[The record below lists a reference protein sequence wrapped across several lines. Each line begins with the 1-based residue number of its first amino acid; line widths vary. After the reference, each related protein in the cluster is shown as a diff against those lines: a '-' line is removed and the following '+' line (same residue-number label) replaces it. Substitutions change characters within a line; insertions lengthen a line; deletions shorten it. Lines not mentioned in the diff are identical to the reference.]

1 MLNFKVGAETFI
13 NRFTFQRDYDK
24 TDWMNDYCGMV

>member
-13 NRFTFQRDYDK
+13 NRFTCQTDYNK
-24 TDWMNDYCGMV
+24 TDWMND